1 MYFQAD
7 QEFKDYFKN
16 NLRQVFLY
24 LIDDCNLRCTQCL
37 YKLEIGFQVKKKEI
51 DFEDAVK
58 LISDFREMG
67 AVKLTL
73 MGGEPTLYGIKENN
87 KPLLELIKKAKELGY
102 EYVRIDTN
110 GQFNSELLEKPEFKM
125 LDEITF
131 SIDGPTKEINDPI
144 RGNGS
149 FEKCVKNIKR
159 AKELGYNID
168 ITSCISKEMIKRDE
182 NGNLYLDRMIKFAE
196 DMGIEKINFHNLF
209 KTGVPRDYFSGNID
223 ITINEWFKVWD
234 EIEKKVENN
243 EYSIP
248 VRIPQSFTT
257 KKEFDKNPQYYGY
270 CSCKNGSRV
279 LAHPNGIIR
288 VCSLMI
294 GTPYGIARYYDNK
307 IEWDKSSTNE
317 LLDHKMNE
325 NTPCTNQ
332 YKHNKYGE
340 YVPTCVSFKPRQNE
354 MIWKELAWEN
364 NRIENKDIINKIRIL
379 IAYDNENVT
388 NNIESYMKDLDYVE
402 VVAKSIDGEDTYE
415 KIVELKPEMVFTKFD
430 MPDMDSIDIMRKSK
444 EELEENTPIFNIFAD
459 ELTDD
464 KVDTAYSIIGKKLNA
479 LVNEND
485 KEEIVNVL
493 KEYKD
498 YKKLKNI

>member
-1 MYFQAD
+1 MNFQMD
-7 QEFKDYFKN
+7 QKFKDYFKT

-37 YKLEIGFQVKKKEI
+37 YKLEIGFQVCKKEI

-67 AVKLTL
+67 AIKLTL

-87 KPLLELIKKAKELGY
+87 KPLLDLIRISKELGY

-110 GQFNSELLEKPEFKM
+110 GQFDSELLEKPEFKM

-131 SIDGPTKEINDPI
+131 SIDGPTKDINDPI
-144 RGNGS
+144 RGYGS

-196 DMGIEKINFHNLF
+196 DIGIDKINFHNLF

-223 ITINEWFKVWD
+223 ITINDWFRVWE
-234 EIEKKVENN
+234 EIQGKVENN

-257 KKEFDKNPQYYGY
+257 KEEFKKNPKYYGY
-270 CSCKNGSRV
+270 CSCKNGSRI
-279 LAHPNGIIR
+279 LAHPNGMIR

-307 IEWDKSSTNE
+307 IVWDDSPTNE
-317 LLDHKMNE
+317 LLAHKMDE
-325 NTPCTNQ
+325 YTPCTNQ
-332 YKHNKYGE
+332 YKNNKFGK
-340 YVPTCVSFKPRQNE
+340 YVPTCVSFKPKQNE
-354 MIWKELAWEN
+354 MIWKELQWEN
-364 NRIENKDIINKIRIL
+364 HRTENSTGKIRTIV
-379 IAYDNENVT
+379 AYDDEDVA
-388 NNIESYMKDLDYVE
+388 NNIVNFIKPLDYVE
-402 VVAKSIDGEDTYE
+402 IVAKPLNGIDTYN
-415 KIVELKPEMVFTKFD
+415 KIVELKPEMVFTKFNMSD
-430 MPDMDSIDIMRKSK
+430 MNGIDIMRESK
-444 EELEENTPIFNIFAD
+444 HQLEEKIPIFNIIVD
-459 ELTDD
+459 NITEKDI
-464 KVDTAYSIIGKKLNA
+464 DTAYDIVGNKLNA
-479 LVNEND
+479 LVDGIDQERILNILEQY
-485 KEEIVNVL
+485 KEW
-493 KEYKD
+493 KEYKN
-498 YKKLKNI
+498 K